1 MEEGIAGAFPLPA
14 SSQMNAQFD
23 PYYTW
28 LGIPPDEQPAN
39 LYRLLGLRLFENNL
53 DAIEHA
59 ADRQM
64 AHLRSVSTGANQAY
78 AQKLLNEVA
87 AARVRLLDAD
97 AKSRY
102 DAGLRGAMSPPHVRS
117 PEVRGT
123 TEPTPSRPIP
133 VAPAAPYFTAN
144 IALDSSGRSA
154 AVRIRRRPSATV
166 VFAATS
172 MVVGAILLVVF
183 VIRGQHTAP
192 VTDNNHEKRKN
203 VEKVDPATTAR
214 RPREKSPPARQ
225 SPAPGAVAVTP
236 QKVDIPEVRTPEPQ
250 APANP
255 LRAPEPE
262 FTASERV
269 AHDDNPN
276 LPDHADNDTGRS
288 LADLVEQKPSVTETR
303 LPLPAEEVYL
313 QRKAEIENVFAT
325 EFAKKSANEVWSLG
339 RRMLAL
345 ASESRGDAVER
356 YTLLSLATELAVTI
370 GDTETARLATDAIA
384 ADFAIDPLTKTVDA
398 VTAAARSKS
407 MPASARGR
415 AIFDLDEIA
424 KRAIA
429 KDRFELATGILQT
442 HLGLARAER
451 DGELAAWS
459 RRLTDHVKLANERW
473 PVVRDALA
481 TLKTAPDDTNANET
495 VGRFYCL
502 FMGNWKRGMPYLA
515 KGGDSAIQIA
525 AKVDQDATRDISQL
539 VPAANRWF
547 EVAPTLNGVERDNV
561 LIRAGVRYR
570 QALPSA
576 VGIDKV
582 TAERRL
588 MEIMEACS
596 DVPSRWE
603 LYELHGTISVG
614 DFVRISRSESESR
627 IVMPLT
633 FDGGIDV
640 TIVVLSCLC

>member
-1 MEEGIAGAFPLPA
+1 
-14 SSQMNAQFD
+14 
-23 PYYTW
+23 
-28 LGIPPDEQPAN
+28 
-39 LYRLLGLRLFENNL
+39 
-53 DAIEHA
+53 
-59 ADRQM
+59 
-64 AHLRSVSTGANQAY
+64 
-78 AQKLLNEVA
+78 
-87 AARVRLLDAD
+87 
-97 AKSRY
+97 
-102 DAGLRGAMSPPHVRS
+102 
-117 PEVRGT
+117 
-123 TEPTPSRPIP
+123 
-133 VAPAAPYFTAN
+133 
-144 IALDSSGRSA
+144 
-154 AVRIRRRPSATV
+154 
-166 VFAATS
+166 
-172 MVVGAILLVVF
+172 
-183 VIRGQHTAP
+183 
-192 VTDNNHEKRKN
+192 
-203 VEKVDPATTAR
+203 
-214 RPREKSPPARQ
+214 
-225 SPAPGAVAVTP
+225 
-236 QKVDIPEVRTPEPQ
+236 
-250 APANP
+250 
-255 LRAPEPE
+255 
-262 FTASERV
+262 
-269 AHDDNPN
+269 
-276 LPDHADNDTGRS
+276 
-288 LADLVEQKPSVTETR
+288 
-303 LPLPAEEVYL
+303 
-313 QRKAEIENVFAT
+313 
-325 EFAKKSANEVWSLG
+325 
-339 RRMLAL
+339 MLAL